1 MRRIWTVGI
10 GMVIAVG
17 ALWQAPAQAASTKC
31 ANVRVE
37 RKEGTFTES
46 VAAHHVR
53 ASGTTCK
60 RARHIAKVAAREA
73 LVRGAAHVRTTID
86 GFRVVVENT
95 SCGTCTPAWPT
106 TARKPGSRVT
116 FLLLG
121 GA

>member
-1 MRRIWTVGI
+1 
-10 GMVIAVG
+10 MVIAVG

-37 RKEGTFTES
+37 RKQGTLTES
-46 VAAHHVR
+46 VAAHRVR

-73 LVRGAAHVRTTID
+73 LDRGAEHVRSTID
-86 GFRVVVENT
+86 GFRVVVKNT
-95 SCGTCTPAWPT
+95 GCTGCAPEWPT
-106 TARKPGSRVT
+106 TATKPGSRVT